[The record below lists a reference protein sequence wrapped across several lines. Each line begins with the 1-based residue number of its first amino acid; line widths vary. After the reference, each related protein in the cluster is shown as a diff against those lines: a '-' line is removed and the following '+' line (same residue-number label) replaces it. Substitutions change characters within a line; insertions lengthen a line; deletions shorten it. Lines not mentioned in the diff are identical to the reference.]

1 MNAIVTRRIKARQRR
16 LARRLDRF
24 NFPENLGEPVMRARN
39 IRFELAERDLSPNGV
54 LASDLTERLPAA
66 ERHP

>member
-1 MNAIVTRRIKARQRR
+1 
-16 LARRLDRF
+16 
-24 NFPENLGEPVMRARN
+24 
-39 IRFELAERDLSPNGV
+39 LAERDLSPNGV